1 MNLGENLNNSFNY
14 AKKLLGDGGRLIILI
29 VLNLIPLVN
38 WLFVGYAARVLREAP
53 ASEAPPKLE
62 KYGDLFTD
70 GAKVAIASLIYM
82 IVPMA
87 LIVSGA
93 VSMGAGIFSSELA
106 PSMSSVMLRGLEG
119 GVLLILIGLLLGFVF
134 LILLGVG
141 IAHMV
146 KTRKFGK
153 AFAFGEILSIIGRIG
168 WGKYVGWAVV
178 TAIIAFV
185 VGGVAGS
192 IPYVGWLL
200 SAVISPFLFVFI
212 FRSLGDLYN
221 DGALPELRVPET
233 TGVGASVVAA
243 TQVTCASCGAHLQPH
258 HKFCPACGAPAPV
271 PAVVESRFCIVCGA
285 RILTAARFC
294 GSCGAK
300 QN

>member
-1 MNLGENLNNSFNY
+1 MNLTENLSNSFNY
-14 AKKLLGDGGRLIILI
+14 AKKLLSDGGRLIILI

-38 WLFVGYAARVLREAP
+38 WIFVGYAARVLREAP

-62 KYGDLFTD
+62 KYGDLFTE
-70 GAKVAIASLIYM
+70 GAKVSIASLIYM
-82 IVPMA
+82 IVPLA

-93 VSMGAGIFSSELA
+93 VSMGAGIFSVE
-106 PSMSSVMLRGLEG
+106 SSNLMLGGL
-119 GVLLILIGLLLGFVF
+119 GVLLLLVGLLLAFVLLVF
-134 LILLGVG
+134 LGVG

-146 KTRKFGK
+146 KTGKFGK

-185 VGGVAGS
+185 VGGLASS

-200 SAVISPFLFVFI
+200 SAVISPFLFIFI

-221 DGALPELRVPET
+221 DGASPDLRVLDT
-233 TGVGASVVAA
+233 ASVGTSAVA
-243 TQVTCASCGAHLQPH
+243 TTSVTCASCGAQLQPH

-271 PAVVESRFCIVCGA
+271 PTVEGSKFCLACGA
-285 RILTAARFC
+285 RIPTTAGFC

>member
-1 MNLGENLNNSFNY
+1 MNLIENLSNSFNY
-14 AKKLLGDGGRLIILI
+14 AKKLLSDGGRLIILI

-38 WLFVGYAARVLREAP
+38 WIVLGYAARVLREAP

-70 GAKVAIASLIYM
+70 GAKVSIASLIYM
-82 IVPMA
+82 IVPLA

-93 VSMGAGIFSSELA
+93 VSMGAGIFSGESASL
-106 PSMSSVMLRGLEG
+106 VLGGLG
-119 GVLLILIGLLLGFVF
+119 IVLLLVGLLLAFVF
-134 LILLGVG
+134 LIFLGVG

-146 KTRKFGK
+146 KTGKFGK
-153 AFAFGEILSIIGRIG
+153 AFAFGEILSIIGKIG
-168 WGKYVGWAVV
+168 WGKYIGWVV
-178 TAIIAFV
+178 LTAIIAFV
-185 VGGVAGS
+185 VGGLASS

-200 SAVISPFLFVFI
+200 SAVISPFLSIFI

-221 DGALPELRVPET
+221 DGAQPELRVSNLI
-233 TGVGASVVAA
+233 GVGASGIAA
-243 TQVTCASCGAHLQPH
+243 TSVICASCGAELQPH
-258 HKFCPACGAPAPV
+258 QKFCPACGAPAPV
-271 PAVVESRFCIVCGA
+271 PTVEESKFCIACGA
-285 RILTAARFC
+285 RIPPTAGFC

>member
-1 MNLGENLNNSFNY
+1 MNLSENLNNSFNY
-14 AKKLLGDGGRLIILI
+14 AKKLLSDGGRLIILI

-38 WLFVGYAARVLREAP
+38 WIFVGYAARVLREAP

-70 GAKVAIASLIYM
+70 GAKVSIASLIYM
-82 IVPMA
+82 IVPLV
-87 LIVSGA
+87 LIVAGA
-93 VSMGAGIFSSELA
+93 VSMGAGIFSGESASLT
-106 PSMSSVMLRGLEG
+106 LGGLG
-119 GVLLILIGLLLGFVF
+119 IFLLLIGLLLVFVF
-134 LILLGVG
+134 LIFLGVG

-146 KTRKFGK
+146 KTGKFGK

-168 WGKYVGWAVV
+168 WGKYIGWAIV
-178 TAIIAFV
+178 TTIIAFV
-185 VGGVAGS
+185 VSGLAS
-192 IPYVGWLL
+192 YIPYVGWLL

-212 FRSLGDLYN
+212 SRSLGDLYN
-221 DGALPELRVPET
+221 DGAPPDLRVQDT
-233 TGVGASVVAA
+233 TGVGTSVVAV
-243 TQVTCASCGAHLQPH
+243 TPVTCASCGAHLQPH

-271 PAVVESRFCIVCGA
+271 PTVEGSKFCIACGA
-285 RILTAARFC
+285 RIPTTAGFC

>member
-1 MNLGENLNNSFNY
+1 MNLIENLSNSFNY
-14 AKKLLGDGGRLIILI
+14 AKKLLSDGGRLIILI

-38 WLFVGYAARVLREAP
+38 WIVLGYAARVLREAP

-70 GAKVAIASLIYM
+70 GAKVSIASLIYM
-82 IVPMA
+82 IVPLA

-93 VSMGAGIFSSELA
+93 VSMGAGIFSGESASL
-106 PSMSSVMLRGLEG
+106 VLGGLG
-119 GVLLILIGLLLGFVF
+119 IVLLLVGLLLAFVF
-134 LILLGVG
+134 LIFLGVG

-146 KTRKFGK
+146 KTGKFGK
-153 AFAFGEILSIIGRIG
+153 AFAFGEILSIIGKIG
-168 WGKYVGWAVV
+168 WGKYIGWVV
-178 TAIIAFV
+178 LTAIIAFV
-185 VGGVAGS
+185 VGGLASS

-200 SAVISPFLFVFI
+200 SAIISPFLSIFI

-221 DGALPELRVPET
+221 DGAQPELRVSNLI
-233 TGVGASVVAA
+233 GVGASGIAA
-243 TQVTCASCGAHLQPH
+243 TSVICASCGAELQPH
-258 HKFCPACGAPAPV
+258 QKFCPACGAPAPV
-271 PAVVESRFCIVCGA
+271 PTVEESKFCIACGA
-285 RILTAARFC
+285 RIPPTAGFC

>member
-14 AKKLLGDGGRLIILI
+14 AKKLLSDGGRLIILI
-29 VLNLIPLVN
+29 VLNLLPLVN
-38 WLFVGYAARVLREAP
+38 WIFVGYAARVLREAP

-70 GAKVAIASLIYM
+70 GAKVSIASLIYM
-82 IVPMA
+82 IVPLA
-87 LIVSGA
+87 LVISGA
-93 VSMGAGIFSSELA
+93 VSMGAGIFSGESASL
-106 PSMSSVMLRGLEG
+106 MLGGL
-119 GVLLILIGLLLGFVF
+119 GVLLLLIGLLLAFVF
-134 LILLGVG
+134 LIFLGVG

-146 KTRKFGK
+146 KTGKFGK

-168 WGKYVGWAVV
+168 WGKYIGWAIV

-185 VGGVAGS
+185 VGGLASS

-200 SAVISPFLFVFI
+200 SAVISPFLFIFI

-221 DGALPELRVPET
+221 DGAPPDLRVPDT
-233 TGVGASVVAA
+233 TGVGTSVAA
-243 TQVTCASCGAHLQPH
+243 ATPVTCASCGAHLQPH

-271 PAVVESRFCIVCGA
+271 PTVEGSKFCLVCGA
-285 RILTAARFC
+285 RIPATAGFC

>member
-1 MNLGENLNNSFNY
+1 MNLSENLNNSFNY
-14 AKKLLGDGGRLIILI
+14 AKKLLSDGGRLIILI

-38 WLFVGYAARVLREAP
+38 WIFVGYAARVLREAP

-70 GAKVAIASLIYM
+70 GAKVSIASMIYM
-82 IVPMA
+82 IVPLA
-87 LIVSGA
+87 LIISGA
-93 VSMGAGIFSSELA
+93 ISMGAGIFSAES
-106 PSMSSVMLRGLEG
+106 PSLMLGG
-119 GVLLILIGLLLGFVF
+119 VGVLLMLVGLLLAFVF
-134 LILLGVG
+134 LIFLGVG

-146 KTRKFGK
+146 KTEKFRK

-168 WGKYVGWAVV
+168 WGKYIGWAVV

-185 VGGVAGS
+185 VGGLAGS

-200 SAVISPFLFVFI
+200 SAVISPFLFIFI

-221 DGALPELRVPET
+221 DGARPELRLPET
-233 TGVGASVVAA
+233 TAVETSVVTTTPVICTA
-243 TQVTCASCGAHLQPH
+243 CGAHLQPH
-258 HKFCPACGAPAPV
+258 HKFCPACGAPAPI
-271 PAVVESRFCIVCGA
+271 PAVEKSRFCIACGA
-285 RILTAARFC
+285 RIPTMAGFC